1 MSRESGK
8 KEGIG
13 MNATARKMTKVI
25 DELIVFFISAGSDGV
40 RIDLEKQ
47 QDGYELSLE
56 SNYDPA
62 QRKKIDDLDRFF
74 NNAQRN
80 EGLEEF
86 FWQLAGVSGLG
97 QDTELHLIGQMVECR
112 KLEIKDDSVSLVL
125 YKARE

>member
-1 MSRESGK
+1 
-8 KEGIG
+8 
-13 MNATARKMTKVI
+13 MNATGRKMTKVI
-25 DELIVFFISAGSDGV
+25 DELIVFFSSAGSDGV
-40 RIDLEKQ
+40 RMNLEKQ

-112 KLEIKDDSVSLVL
+112 KLEIRDDSVSLVL

>member
-1 MSRESGK
+1 VSRESGK

-40 RIDLEKQ
+40 RMDLEKQ

-112 KLEIKDDSVSLVL
+112 KLEIRDDSVSLVL

>member
-1 MSRESGK
+1 
-8 KEGIG
+8 

-40 RIDLEKQ
+40 RMNLEKQ

-56 SNYDPA
+56 SNYDP
-62 QRKKIDDLDRFF
+62 
-74 NNAQRN
+74 AQRN

-112 KLEIKDDSVSLVL
+112 KLEIRDDSVSLVL

>member
-1 MSRESGK
+1 
-8 KEGIG
+8 

-40 RIDLEKQ
+40 RMDLEKQ

-80 EGLEEF
+80 EGLEEI

-112 KLEIKDDSVSLVL
+112 KLEIRDDSVSLVL

>member
-1 MSRESGK
+1 
-8 KEGIG
+8 

-40 RIDLEKQ
+40 CMDLEKQ

-112 KLEIKDDSVSLVL
+112 KLEIRDDSVSLVL

>member
-25 DELIVFFISAGSDGV
+25 DELIVFFISAGSGGV